1 VEEMRLQGKVALI
14 TGSGSGIGK
23 ATSLL
28 FAQHGAKI
36 CVADINLKRAEE
48 TASEIRAKG
57 GEAICVEADV
67 TNAEHIQRMIHET
80 INKFHKIDILFN
92 NAGMSSPLFPIE
104 ELDEAHWD
112 KIMAVNVKSIFLACK
127 YAVPIM
133 KKQGGGVIINT
144 GSIIAVRPRPRQ
156 SAYLAS
162 KAAVVNLTKGIALEV
177 APYRIRVNCINPVA
191 AETPL
196 LEKILRDST
205 SQEADYQKEK
215 EKYIAS
221 VPIGRLAT
229 ADDVAYA
236 ALYLASDESSML
248 TGACINVDGGRG
260 V

>member
-1 VEEMRLQGKVALI
+1 MRLQGKVALI

-36 CVADINLKRAEE
+36 CVADINLKGAEE
-48 TASEIRAKG
+48 TASAIHASG
-57 GEAICVEADV
+57 GEALCIETDV
-67 TNAEHIQRMIHET
+67 TNTEHIQRMIHET
-80 INKFHKIDILFN
+80 IKKFQRIDILFN

-104 ELDEAHWD
+104 EIDEAHWD
-112 KIMAVNVKSIFLACK
+112 KIMTVNMKSIFLACK

-133 KKQGGGVIINT
+133 KKQGSGVIINT

-205 SQEADYQKEK
+205 SQEADYETEK
-215 EKYIAS
+215 EKYISS

-248 TGACINVDGGRG
+248 TGTCINVDGGRG

>member
-1 VEEMRLQGKVALI
+1 MRLQGKIALI

-23 ATSLL
+23 ATALL

-36 CVADINLKRAEE
+36 CVTDINLKGAEE
-48 TASEIRAKG
+48 TASAINANG
-57 GEAICVEADV
+57 GDAICIEADV
-67 TNAEHIQRMIHET
+67 TNTEHVQRMIQEAV
-80 INKFHKIDILFN
+80 KKYQRIDILFN
-92 NAGMSSPLFPIE
+92 NAGMSSPLFQIE

-112 KIMAVNVKSIFLACK
+112 KIMSVNVKSIFLACK
-127 YAVPIM
+127 YTVPVM

-162 KAAVVNLTKGIALEV
+162 KAAVVNLTKGIALET
-177 APYRIRVNCINPVA
+177 APYQIRVNCINPVA

-205 SQEADYQKEK
+205 SQEADYEKEK
-215 EKYIAS
+215 EKYVAS

-229 ADDVAYA
+229 AEDVAYA
-236 ALYLASDESSML
+236 ALYLASDEASML
-248 TGACINVDGGRG
+248 TGTCINVDGGRG